1 MDIGSKLKEI
11 RTLKGLTQEELAD
24 RAELSKGFISQ
35 LERNLTSPSIATLTD
50 ILQCL
55 GTTLGEFFNE
65 TPEEQVVF
73 GKADYFEKY
82 DAELKNEIRWIIPN
96 AQKNMMEPI
105 LITLEAGGSTYPDNP
120 HEGEEFGYVL
130 SGAVTLE
137 LGGKTLTFCVSPNI
151 HWPDTMMTYLA
162 EDKIL
167 FSCDFL
173 GAHFAEPTMYVHK
186 AYKKELY
193 EKEFKVYY
201 DAIMGPFAKFVIR
214 ALDRIKD
221 LDIALV
227 CPSHGP
233 MIMGGDIQ
241 VAMDTYRKWATPEEK
256 TDKTVAIYYVSAY
269 GYTRQMCQYLAKK
282 LEAKGLVVSAFDVIK
297 TDAADIAAH
306 LEDDCLVFGSPTL
319 NRAALKPVLD
329 VISSIDA
336 VGAAGR
342 PYATLGCFGWSGE
355 ACAQL
360 NDRCNSIKMKQ
371 VGESVRSQ
379 FTPTDEVW
387 AQLDTLADQIAET
400 VNK

>member
-1 MDIGSKLKEI
+1 MKIADNVYYVGVSNPTLRVFDIIMCTEYGTTYNSYLV
-11 RTLKGLTQEELAD
+11 KGAD
-24 RAELSKGFISQ
+24 KTALIDGAHKGFEANFQENVEAI
-35 LERNLTSPSIATLTD
+35 TD
-50 ILQCL
+50 FANIDYMVVNHTEPDHSGAIRLVIEKNPDIVVY
-55 GTTLGEFFNE
+55 GT
-65 TPEEQVVF
+65 
-73 GKADYFEKY
+73 A
-82 DAELKNEIRWIIPN
+82 ACLKN
-96 AQKNMMEPI
+96 
-105 LITLEAGGSTYPDNP
+105 LDNIVRLP
-120 HEGEEFGYVL
+120 FNRV
-130 SGAVTLE
+130 AVKDGDTLE

-162 EDKIL
+162 EDKLL

-269 GYTRQMCQYLAKK
+269 GYTRQMCQYLAEK

>member
-1 MDIGSKLKEI
+1 MKIADNVYYVGVSNPTLRVFDIIMCTEYGTTYNSYLV
-11 RTLKGLTQEELAD
+11 KGAD
-24 RAELSKGFISQ
+24 KTALIDGAHKGFEANFQENVEAI
-35 LERNLTSPSIATLTD
+35 TD
-50 ILQCL
+50 FANIDYMVVNHTEPDHSGAIRLVIEKNPDIVVY
-55 GTTLGEFFNE
+55 GT
-65 TPEEQVVF
+65 
-73 GKADYFEKY
+73 A
-82 DAELKNEIRWIIPN
+82 ACLKN
-96 AQKNMMEPI
+96 
-105 LITLEAGGSTYPDNP
+105 LDNIVRLP
-120 HEGEEFGYVL
+120 FNRV
-130 SGAVTLE
+130 AVKDGDTLE

-269 GYTRQMCQYLAKK
+269 GYTRQMCQYLAEK

-371 VGESVRSQ
+371 VGESARSQ

-387 AQLDTLADQIAET
+387 AALDTLADQIAET

>member
-1 MDIGSKLKEI
+1 MKIADNVYYVGVSNPTLRVFDIIMCTEYGTTYNSYLV
-11 RTLKGLTQEELAD
+11 KGAD
-24 RAELSKGFISQ
+24 KTALIDGAHKGFEANFQENVEAI
-35 LERNLTSPSIATLTD
+35 TD
-50 ILQCL
+50 FANIDYMVVNHTEPDHSGAIRLVIEKNPDIVVY
-55 GTTLGEFFNE
+55 GT
-65 TPEEQVVF
+65 
-73 GKADYFEKY
+73 A
-82 DAELKNEIRWIIPN
+82 ACLKN
-96 AQKNMMEPI
+96 
-105 LITLEAGGSTYPDNP
+105 LDNIVRLP
-120 HEGEEFGYVL
+120 FNRV
-130 SGAVTLE
+130 AVKDGDTLE

-269 GYTRQMCQYLAKK
+269 GYTRQMCQYLAEK

-355 ACAQL
+355 ACAQR

-387 AQLDTLADQIAET
+387 AALDTLADQIAET
-400 VNK
+400 LNK

>member
-1 MDIGSKLKEI
+1 MKIADNVYYVGVSNPTLRVFDIIMCTEYGTTYNSYLV
-11 RTLKGLTQEELAD
+11 KGAD
-24 RAELSKGFISQ
+24 KTALIDGAHKGFEANFQENVEAI
-35 LERNLTSPSIATLTD
+35 TD
-50 ILQCL
+50 FANIDYMVVNHTEPDHSGAIRLVIEKNPDIVVY
-55 GTTLGEFFNE
+55 GT
-65 TPEEQVVF
+65 
-73 GKADYFEKY
+73 A
-82 DAELKNEIRWIIPN
+82 ACLKN
-96 AQKNMMEPI
+96 
-105 LITLEAGGSTYPDNP
+105 LDNIVRLP
-120 HEGEEFGYVL
+120 FNRV
-130 SGAVTLE
+130 AVKDGDTLE

-214 ALDRIKD
+214 ALDCIKD

-269 GYTRQMCQYLAKK
+269 GYTRQMCQYLAEK

>member
-1 MDIGSKLKEI
+1 MKIADNVYYVGVSNPTLRVFDIIMCTEYGTTYNSYLV
-11 RTLKGLTQEELAD
+11 KGAD
-24 RAELSKGFISQ
+24 KTALIDGAHKGFEANFQENVEAI
-35 LERNLTSPSIATLTD
+35 TD
-50 ILQCL
+50 FANIDYMVVNHTEPDHSGAIRLVIEKNPDIIVY
-55 GTTLGEFFNE
+55 GT
-65 TPEEQVVF
+65 
-73 GKADYFEKY
+73 A
-82 DAELKNEIRWIIPN
+82 ACLKN
-96 AQKNMMEPI
+96 
-105 LITLEAGGSTYPDNP
+105 LDNIVRLP
-120 HEGEEFGYVL
+120 FNRV
-130 SGAVTLE
+130 AVKDGDTLE

-269 GYTRQMCQYLAKK
+269 GYTRQMCQYLAEK

>member
-1 MDIGSKLKEI
+1 MKIADNVYYVGVSNPTLRVFDIIMCTEYGTTYNSYLV
-11 RTLKGLTQEELAD
+11 KGAD
-24 RAELSKGFISQ
+24 KTALIDGAHKGFEANFQENVEAI
-35 LERNLTSPSIATLTD
+35 TD
-50 ILQCL
+50 FANIDYMVVNHTEPDHSGAIRLVIEKNPDIVVY
-55 GTTLGEFFNE
+55 GT
-65 TPEEQVVF
+65 
-73 GKADYFEKY
+73 A
-82 DAELKNEIRWIIPN
+82 ACLKN
-96 AQKNMMEPI
+96 
-105 LITLEAGGSTYPDNP
+105 LDNIVRLP
-120 HEGEEFGYVL
+120 FNRV
-130 SGAVTLE
+130 AVKDGDTLE

-256 TDKTVAIYYVSAY
+256 TYKTVAIYYVSAY
-269 GYTRQMCQYLAKK
+269 GYTRQMCQYLAEK

-342 PYATLGCFGWSGE
+342 PYVTLGCFGWSGE

-387 AQLDTLADQIAET
+387 AALDTLADQIAET

>member
-1 MDIGSKLKEI
+1 MKIADNVYYVGVSNPTLRVFDIIMCTEYGTTYNSYLV
-11 RTLKGLTQEELAD
+11 KGAD
-24 RAELSKGFISQ
+24 KTALIDGAHKGFEANFQENVEAI
-35 LERNLTSPSIATLTD
+35 TD
-50 ILQCL
+50 FANIDYMVVNHTEPDHSGAIRLVIEKNPDIVVY
-55 GTTLGEFFNE
+55 GT
-65 TPEEQVVF
+65 
-73 GKADYFEKY
+73 A
-82 DAELKNEIRWIIPN
+82 ACLKN
-96 AQKNMMEPI
+96 
-105 LITLEAGGSTYPDNP
+105 LDNIVRLP
-120 HEGEEFGYVL
+120 FNRA
-130 SGAVTLE
+130 AVKDGDTLE

-269 GYTRQMCQYLAKK
+269 GYTRQMCQYLAEK

>member
-1 MDIGSKLKEI
+1 MKIADNVYYVGVSNPTLRVFDIIMCTEYGTTYNSYLV
-11 RTLKGLTQEELAD
+11 KGAD
-24 RAELSKGFISQ
+24 KTALIDGAHKGFEANFQENVEAI
-35 LERNLTSPSIATLTD
+35 TD
-50 ILQCL
+50 FANIDYMVVNHTEPDHSGAIRLVIEKNPDIVVY
-55 GTTLGEFFNE
+55 GT
-65 TPEEQVVF
+65 
-73 GKADYFEKY
+73 A
-82 DAELKNEIRWIIPN
+82 ACLKN
-96 AQKNMMEPI
+96 
-105 LITLEAGGSTYPDNP
+105 LDNIVRLP
-120 HEGEEFGYVL
+120 FNRM
-130 SGAVTLE
+130 AVKDGDTLE

-269 GYTRQMCQYLAKK
+269 GYTRQMCQYLAEK

-379 FTPTDEVW
+379 FAPTDEVW

>member
-1 MDIGSKLKEI
+1 MKIADNVYYVGVSNPTLRVFDIIMCTEYGTTYNSYLV
-11 RTLKGLTQEELAD
+11 KGAD
-24 RAELSKGFISQ
+24 KTALIDGAHKGFEANFQENVEAI
-35 LERNLTSPSIATLTD
+35 TD
-50 ILQCL
+50 FANIDYMVVNHTEPDHSGAIRLVIEKNPDIVVY
-55 GTTLGEFFNE
+55 GT
-65 TPEEQVVF
+65 
-73 GKADYFEKY
+73 A
-82 DAELKNEIRWIIPN
+82 ACLKN
-96 AQKNMMEPI
+96 
-105 LITLEAGGSTYPDNP
+105 LDNIVRLP
-120 HEGEEFGYVL
+120 FNRV
-130 SGAVTLE
+130 AVKDGDTLE

-256 TDKTVAIYYVSAY
+256 PDKTVAIYYVSAY
-269 GYTRQMCQYLAKK
+269 GYTRQMCQYLAEK

-387 AQLDTLADQIAET
+387 AALDTLADQIAET

>member
-1 MDIGSKLKEI
+1 MKIADNVYYVGVSNPTLRVFDIIMCTEYGTTYNSYLV
-11 RTLKGLTQEELAD
+11 KGAD
-24 RAELSKGFISQ
+24 KTALIDGAHKGFEANFQENVEAI
-35 LERNLTSPSIATLTD
+35 TD
-50 ILQCL
+50 FANIDYMVVNHTEPDHSGAIRLVIEKNPDIVVY
-55 GTTLGEFFNE
+55 GT
-65 TPEEQVVF
+65 
-73 GKADYFEKY
+73 A
-82 DAELKNEIRWIIPN
+82 ACLKN
-96 AQKNMMEPI
+96 
-105 LITLEAGGSTYPDNP
+105 LDNIVRLP
-120 HEGEEFGYVL
+120 FNRV
-130 SGAVTLE
+130 AVKDGDTLE

-269 GYTRQMCQYLAKK
+269 GYTRQMCQYLAEK
-282 LEAKGLVVSAFDVIK
+282 LEAKDLVVSAFDVIK

-306 LEDDCLVFGSPTL
+306 LEDDFLVFGSPTL

>member
-1 MDIGSKLKEI
+1 MKIADNVYYVGVSNPTLRVFDIIMATEYGTTYNSYLVQGSEKTALI
-11 RTLKGLTQEELAD
+11 DGAH
-24 RAELSKGFISQ
+24 KGF
-35 LERNLTSPSIATLTD
+35 ENLFVENVEAITD
-50 ILQCL
+50 FKNIDYMVVNHTEPDHSGAIRLVIEHNPDIVVY
-55 GTTLGEFFNE
+55 GT
-65 TPEEQVVF
+65 
-73 GKADYFEKY
+73 A
-82 DAELKNEIRWIIPN
+82 ACLKN
-96 AQKNMMEPI
+96 
-105 LITLEAGGSTYPDNP
+105 LDNIVRMP
-120 HEGEEFGYVL
+120 FNRV
-130 SGAVTLE
+130 AVKDGDTLE

-173 GAHFAEPTMYVHK
+173 GAHYAEPTMYVHK
-186 AYKKELY
+186 AYKKDLY

-201 DAIMGPFAKFVIR
+201 DAIMGPFAKFVLR

-233 MIMGGDIQ
+233 MIAGDDIK

-269 GYTRQMCQYLAKK
+269 GYTRQMCQYLADK
-282 LEAKGLVVSAFDVIK
+282 LSAKGIVVSAFDVIK
-297 TDAADIAAH
+297 TDAAEIAAH

-329 VISSIDA
+329 VISCIDA
-336 VGAAGR
+336 VSAAGR

-379 FTPTDEVW
+379 FTPTDEVY
-387 AQLDTLADQIAET
+387 AQLDALADQIAET
-400 VNK
+400 IA

>member
-1 MDIGSKLKEI
+1 MKIADNVYYVGVSNPTLRVFDIIMCTEYGTTYNSYLV
-11 RTLKGLTQEELAD
+11 KGAD
-24 RAELSKGFISQ
+24 KTALIDGAHKGFEANFQENVEAI
-35 LERNLTSPSIATLTD
+35 TD
-50 ILQCL
+50 FANIDYMVVNHTEPDHSGAIRLVIEKNPDIVVY
-55 GTTLGEFFNE
+55 GT
-65 TPEEQVVF
+65 
-73 GKADYFEKY
+73 A
-82 DAELKNEIRWIIPN
+82 ACLKN
-96 AQKNMMEPI
+96 
-105 LITLEAGGSTYPDNP
+105 LDNIVRLP
-120 HEGEEFGYVL
+120 FNRV
-130 SGAVTLE
+130 AVKDGDTLE

-162 EDKIL
+162 KDKIL

-269 GYTRQMCQYLAKK
+269 GYTRQMCQYLAEK

>member
-1 MDIGSKLKEI
+1 MKIADNVYYVGVSNPTLRVFDIIMCTEYGTTYNSYLV
-11 RTLKGLTQEELAD
+11 KGAD
-24 RAELSKGFISQ
+24 KTALIDGAHKGFEANFQENVEAI
-35 LERNLTSPSIATLTD
+35 TD
-50 ILQCL
+50 FANIDYMVVNHTEPDHSGAIRLVIEKNPDIVVY
-55 GTTLGEFFNE
+55 GT
-65 TPEEQVVF
+65 
-73 GKADYFEKY
+73 A
-82 DAELKNEIRWIIPN
+82 ACLKN
-96 AQKNMMEPI
+96 
-105 LITLEAGGSTYPDNP
+105 LDNIVRLP
-120 HEGEEFGYVL
+120 FNRV
-130 SGAVTLE
+130 AVKDGDTLE

-269 GYTRQMCQYLAKK
+269 GYTRQMCQYLAEK

-306 LEDDCLVFGSPTL
+306 LEDDCLVFCSPTL

-387 AQLDTLADQIAET
+387 AALDTLADQIAET

>member
-1 MDIGSKLKEI
+1 MKIADNVYYVGVSNPTLRVFDIIMCTEYGTTYNSYLV
-11 RTLKGLTQEELAD
+11 KGAD
-24 RAELSKGFISQ
+24 KTALIDGAHKGFEANFQENVEAI
-35 LERNLTSPSIATLTD
+35 TD
-50 ILQCL
+50 FANIDYMVVNHTEPDHSGAIRLVIEKNPDIVVY
-55 GTTLGEFFNE
+55 GT
-65 TPEEQVVF
+65 
-73 GKADYFEKY
+73 A
-82 DAELKNEIRWIIPN
+82 ACLKN
-96 AQKNMMEPI
+96 
-105 LITLEAGGSTYPDNP
+105 LDNIVRLP
-120 HEGEEFGYVL
+120 FNRV
-130 SGAVTLE
+130 AVKDGDTLE

-241 VAMDTYRKWATPEEK
+241 VATDTYRKWATPEEK

-269 GYTRQMCQYLAKK
+269 GYTRQMCQYLAEK
-282 LEAKGLVVSAFDVIK
+282 LGAKGLVVSAFDVIK

-387 AQLDTLADQIAET
+387 AALDTLADQIAET

>member
-1 MDIGSKLKEI
+1 MKIADNVYYVGVSNPTLRVFDIIMCTEYGTTYNSYLV
-11 RTLKGLTQEELAD
+11 KGAD
-24 RAELSKGFISQ
+24 KTALIDGAHKGFEANFQENVEAI
-35 LERNLTSPSIATLTD
+35 TD
-50 ILQCL
+50 FANIDYMVVNHTEPDHSGAIRLVIEKNPDIVVY
-55 GTTLGEFFNE
+55 GT
-65 TPEEQVVF
+65 
-73 GKADYFEKY
+73 A
-82 DAELKNEIRWIIPN
+82 ACLKN
-96 AQKNMMEPI
+96 
-105 LITLEAGGSTYPDNP
+105 LDNIVRLP
-120 HEGEEFGYVL
+120 FNRV
-130 SGAVTLE
+130 AVKDGDTLE

-269 GYTRQMCQYLAKK
+269 GYTRQMCQYLAEK

-387 AQLDTLADQIAET
+387 AALDTLADQITET

>member
-1 MDIGSKLKEI
+1 MKIADNVYYVGVSNPTLRVFDIIMCTEYGTTYNSYLV
-11 RTLKGLTQEELAD
+11 KGAD
-24 RAELSKGFISQ
+24 KTALIDGAHKGFEANFQENVEAI
-35 LERNLTSPSIATLTD
+35 TD
-50 ILQCL
+50 FANIDYMVVNHTEPDHSGAIRLVIEKNPDIVVY
-55 GTTLGEFFNE
+55 GT
-65 TPEEQVVF
+65 
-73 GKADYFEKY
+73 A
-82 DAELKNEIRWIIPN
+82 ACLKN
-96 AQKNMMEPI
+96 
-105 LITLEAGGSTYPDNP
+105 LDNIVRLP
-120 HEGEEFGYVL
+120 FNRV
-130 SGAVTLE
+130 AVKDGDTLE

-173 GAHFAEPTMYVHK
+173 GAHYAEPTMYVHK
-186 AYKKELY
+186 AYKRDLY

-269 GYTRQMCQYLAKK
+269 GYTRQMCQYLAEK

-387 AQLDTLADQIAET
+387 AALDTLADQIAET

>member
-1 MDIGSKLKEI
+1 MKIADNVYYVGVSNPTLRVFDIIMCTEYGTTYNSYLV
-11 RTLKGLTQEELAD
+11 KGAD
-24 RAELSKGFISQ
+24 KTALIDGAHKGFEANFQENVEAI
-35 LERNLTSPSIATLTD
+35 TD
-50 ILQCL
+50 FANIDYMVVNHTEPDHSGAIRLVIEKNPDIVVY
-55 GTTLGEFFNE
+55 GT
-65 TPEEQVVF
+65 
-73 GKADYFEKY
+73 A
-82 DAELKNEIRWIIPN
+82 ACLKN
-96 AQKNMMEPI
+96 
-105 LITLEAGGSTYPDNP
+105 LDNIVRLP
-120 HEGEEFGYVL
+120 FNRV
-130 SGAVTLE
+130 AVKDGDTLE

-269 GYTRQMCQYLAKK
+269 GYTRQMCQYLAEK

-387 AQLDTLADQIAET
+387 AALDTLADQIAET
-400 VNK
+400 LNK

>member
-1 MDIGSKLKEI
+1 MKIADNVYYVGVSNPTLRVFDIIMATEYGTTYNSYLVQSSEKTALI
-11 RTLKGLTQEELAD
+11 DGAH
-24 RAELSKGFISQ
+24 KGF
-35 LERNLTSPSIATLTD
+35 ENLFVENVEAITD
-50 ILQCL
+50 FKNIDYMVVNHTEPDHSGAIRLVIEHNPDIVVY
-55 GTTLGEFFNE
+55 GT
-65 TPEEQVVF
+65 
-73 GKADYFEKY
+73 A
-82 DAELKNEIRWIIPN
+82 ACLKN
-96 AQKNMMEPI
+96 
-105 LITLEAGGSTYPDNP
+105 LDNIVRMP
-120 HEGEEFGYVL
+120 FNRV
-130 SGAVTLE
+130 AVKDGDTLE

-173 GAHFAEPTMYVHK
+173 GAHYAEPTMYVHK
-186 AYKKELY
+186 AYKKDLY

-201 DAIMGPFAKFVIR
+201 DAIMGPFAKFVLR

-233 MIMGGDIQ
+233 MIAGDDIK

-269 GYTRQMCQYLAKK
+269 GYTRQMCQYLADK
-282 LEAKGLVVSAFDVIK
+282 LSAKGIVVSAFDVIK
-297 TDAADIAAH
+297 TDAAEIAAH

-329 VISSIDA
+329 VISCIDA
-336 VGAAGR
+336 VSAAGR

-379 FTPTDEVW
+379 FTPTDEIY

-400 VNK
+400 INK

>member
-1 MDIGSKLKEI
+1 MKIADNVYYVGVSNPTLRVFDIIMCTEYGTTYNSYLV
-11 RTLKGLTQEELAD
+11 KGAD
-24 RAELSKGFISQ
+24 KTALIDGAHKGFEANFQENVEAI
-35 LERNLTSPSIATLTD
+35 TD
-50 ILQCL
+50 FANIDYMVVNHTEPDHSGAIRLVIEKNPDIVVY
-55 GTTLGEFFNE
+55 GT
-65 TPEEQVVF
+65 
-73 GKADYFEKY
+73 A
-82 DAELKNEIRWIIPN
+82 ACLKN
-96 AQKNMMEPI
+96 
-105 LITLEAGGSTYPDNP
+105 LDNIVRLP
-120 HEGEEFGYVL
+120 FNRV
-130 SGAVTLE
+130 AVKDGDTLE

-241 VAMDTYRKWATPEEK
+241 VAMDTYRKWATPEDK

-269 GYTRQMCQYLAKK
+269 GYTRQMCQYLAEK

>member
-1 MDIGSKLKEI
+1 MKIADNVYYVGVSNPTLRVFDIIMATEYGTTYNSYLVQGSEKTALI
-11 RTLKGLTQEELAD
+11 DGAH
-24 RAELSKGFISQ
+24 KGF
-35 LERNLTSPSIATLTD
+35 ENLFVENVEAITD
-50 ILQCL
+50 FKNIDYMVVNHTEPDHSGAIRLVIEHNPDIVVY
-55 GTTLGEFFNE
+55 GT
-65 TPEEQVVF
+65 
-73 GKADYFEKY
+73 A
-82 DAELKNEIRWIIPN
+82 ACLKN
-96 AQKNMMEPI
+96 
-105 LITLEAGGSTYPDNP
+105 LDNIVRMP
-120 HEGEEFGYVL
+120 FNRV
-130 SGAVTLE
+130 AVKDGDTLE

-173 GAHFAEPTMYVHK
+173 GAHYAEPTMYVHK
-186 AYKKELY
+186 AYKKDLY

-201 DAIMGPFAKFVIR
+201 DAIMGPFAKFVLR

-233 MIMGGDIQ
+233 MIAGDDIK

-269 GYTRQMCQYLAKK
+269 GYTRQMCQYLADK
-282 LEAKGLVVSAFDVIK
+282 LGAKGIVVSAFDVIK
-297 TDAADIAAH
+297 TDAAEIAAH

-329 VISSIDA
+329 VISCIDA
-336 VGAAGR
+336 VSAAGR

-379 FTPTDEVW
+379 FTPTDEIY

-400 VNK
+400 INK

>member
-1 MDIGSKLKEI
+1 MKIADNVYYVGVSNPTLRVFDIIMCTEYGTTYNSYLV
-11 RTLKGLTQEELAD
+11 KG
-24 RAELSKGFISQ
+24 AEKTALIDGAHKGFEANFQENVEAI
-35 LERNLTSPSIATLTD
+35 TD
-50 ILQCL
+50 FANIDYMVVNHTEPDHSGAIRLVIEKNPDIVVY
-55 GTTLGEFFNE
+55 GT
-65 TPEEQVVF
+65 
-73 GKADYFEKY
+73 A
-82 DAELKNEIRWIIPN
+82 ACLKN
-96 AQKNMMEPI
+96 
-105 LITLEAGGSTYPDNP
+105 LDNIVRLP
-120 HEGEEFGYVL
+120 FNRV
-130 SGAVTLE
+130 AVKDGDTLE

-269 GYTRQMCQYLAKK
+269 GYTRQMCQYLAEK

>member
-1 MDIGSKLKEI
+1 MKIADNVYYVGVSNPTLRVFDIIMCTEYGTTYNSYLV
-11 RTLKGLTQEELAD
+11 KGAD
-24 RAELSKGFISQ
+24 KTALIDGAHKGFEANFQENVEAI
-35 LERNLTSPSIATLTD
+35 TD
-50 ILQCL
+50 FANIDYMVVNHTEPDHSGAIRLVIEKNPDIVVY
-55 GTTLGEFFNE
+55 GT
-65 TPEEQVVF
+65 
-73 GKADYFEKY
+73 A
-82 DAELKNEIRWIIPN
+82 ACLKN
-96 AQKNMMEPI
+96 
-105 LITLEAGGSTYPDNP
+105 LDNIVRLP
-120 HEGEEFGYVL
+120 FNRV
-130 SGAVTLE
+130 AVKDGDTLE

-201 DAIMGPFAKFVIR
+201 DAIRGPFAKFVIR

-269 GYTRQMCQYLAKK
+269 GYTRQMCQYLAEK

>member
-1 MDIGSKLKEI
+1 MKIADNVYYVGVSNPTLRVFDIIMCTEYGTTYNSYLV
-11 RTLKGLTQEELAD
+11 KGAD
-24 RAELSKGFISQ
+24 KTALIDGAHKGFEANFQENVEAI
-35 LERNLTSPSIATLTD
+35 TD
-50 ILQCL
+50 FANIDYMVVNHTEPDHSGAIRLVIEKNPDIVVY
-55 GTTLGEFFNE
+55 GT
-65 TPEEQVVF
+65 
-73 GKADYFEKY
+73 A
-82 DAELKNEIRWIIPN
+82 ACLKN
-96 AQKNMMEPI
+96 
-105 LITLEAGGSTYPDNP
+105 LDNIVRLP
-120 HEGEEFGYVL
+120 FHRV
-130 SGAVTLE
+130 AVKDGDTLE

-269 GYTRQMCQYLAKK
+269 GYTRQMCQYLAEK

>member
-1 MDIGSKLKEI
+1 MKIADNVYYVGVSNPTLRVFDIIMCTEYGTTYNSYLV
-11 RTLKGLTQEELAD
+11 KGAD
-24 RAELSKGFISQ
+24 KTALIDGAHKGFEANFQENVEAI
-35 LERNLTSPSIATLTD
+35 TD
-50 ILQCL
+50 FANIDYMVVNHTEPDHSGAIRLVIEKNPDIVVY
-55 GTTLGEFFNE
+55 GT
-65 TPEEQVVF
+65 
-73 GKADYFEKY
+73 A
-82 DAELKNEIRWIIPN
+82 ACLKN
-96 AQKNMMEPI
+96 
-105 LITLEAGGSTYPDNP
+105 LDNIVRLP
-120 HEGEEFGYVL
+120 FNRV
-130 SGAVTLE
+130 AVKDGDTLE

-379 FTPTDEVW
+379 FAPTDEVW
-387 AQLDTLADQIAET
+387 AALDTLADQIAET

>member
-1 MDIGSKLKEI
+1 MKIADNVYYVGVSNPTLRVFDIIMCTEYGTTYNSYLV
-11 RTLKGLTQEELAD
+11 KGAD
-24 RAELSKGFISQ
+24 KTALIDGAHKGFEANFQENI
-35 LERNLTSPSIATLTD
+35 EAITD
-50 ILQCL
+50 FANIDYMVVNHTEPDHSGAIRLVIEKNPDIVVY
-55 GTTLGEFFNE
+55 GT
-65 TPEEQVVF
+65 
-73 GKADYFEKY
+73 A
-82 DAELKNEIRWIIPN
+82 ACLKN
-96 AQKNMMEPI
+96 
-105 LITLEAGGSTYPDNP
+105 LDNIVRLP
-120 HEGEEFGYVL
+120 FNRV
-130 SGAVTLE
+130 AVKDGDTLE

-269 GYTRQMCQYLAKK
+269 GYTRQMCQYLAEK

-306 LEDDCLVFGSPTL
+306 LEDDFLVFGSPTL

-387 AQLDTLADQIAET
+387 AALDTLADQIAET

>member
-1 MDIGSKLKEI
+1 MKIADNVYYVGVSNPTLRVFDIIMCTEYGTTYNSYLV
-11 RTLKGLTQEELAD
+11 KGAD
-24 RAELSKGFISQ
+24 KTALIDGAHKGFEANFQENVEAI
-35 LERNLTSPSIATLTD
+35 TD
-50 ILQCL
+50 FANIDYMVVNHTEPDHSGAIRLVIEKNPDIVVY
-55 GTTLGEFFNE
+55 GT
-65 TPEEQVVF
+65 
-73 GKADYFEKY
+73 A
-82 DAELKNEIRWIIPN
+82 ACLKN
-96 AQKNMMEPI
+96 
-105 LITLEAGGSTYPDNP
+105 LDNIVRLP
-120 HEGEEFGYVL
+120 FNRV
-130 SGAVTLE
+130 AVKDGDTLE

-256 TDKTVAIYYVSAY
+256 ADKTVAIYYVSAY
-269 GYTRQMCQYLAKK
+269 GYTRQMCQYLAEK

-387 AQLDTLADQIAET
+387 AALDTLADQIAET

>member
-1 MDIGSKLKEI
+1 MKIADNVYYVGVSNPTLRVFDIIMCTEYGTTYNSYLV
-11 RTLKGLTQEELAD
+11 KGAD
-24 RAELSKGFISQ
+24 KTALIDGAHKGFEANFQENVEAI
-35 LERNLTSPSIATLTD
+35 TD
-50 ILQCL
+50 FANIDYMVVNHTEPDHSGAIRLVIEKNPDIVVY
-55 GTTLGEFFNE
+55 GT
-65 TPEEQVVF
+65 
-73 GKADYFEKY
+73 A
-82 DAELKNEIRWIIPN
+82 ACLKN
-96 AQKNMMEPI
+96 
-105 LITLEAGGSTYPDNP
+105 LDNIVRLP
-120 HEGEEFGYVL
+120 FNRV
-130 SGAVTLE
+130 AVKDGDTLE

-269 GYTRQMCQYLAKK
+269 GYTRQMCQYLAEK

-371 VGESVRSQ
+371 VSESVRSQ

-387 AQLDTLADQIAET
+387 AALDTLADQIAET

>member
-1 MDIGSKLKEI
+1 MKIADNVYYVGVSNPTLRVFDIIMCTEYGTTYNSYLV
-11 RTLKGLTQEELAD
+11 KGAD
-24 RAELSKGFISQ
+24 KTALIDGAHKGFEANFQENVEAI
-35 LERNLTSPSIATLTD
+35 TD
-50 ILQCL
+50 FANIDYMVVNHTEPDHSGAIRLVIEKNPDIVVY
-55 GTTLGEFFNE
+55 GT
-65 TPEEQVVF
+65 
-73 GKADYFEKY
+73 A
-82 DAELKNEIRWIIPN
+82 ACLKN
-96 AQKNMMEPI
+96 
-105 LITLEAGGSTYPDNP
+105 LDNIVRLP
-120 HEGEEFGYVL
+120 FNRV
-130 SGAVTLE
+130 AVKDGDTLE

-269 GYTRQMCQYLAKK
+269 GYTRQMCQYLAEK

-371 VGESVRSQ
+371 DGESVRSQ

-387 AQLDTLADQIAET
+387 AALDTLADQIAET

>member
-1 MDIGSKLKEI
+1 MKIADNVYYVGVSNPTLRVFDIIMCTEYGTTYNSYLV
-11 RTLKGLTQEELAD
+11 KGAD
-24 RAELSKGFISQ
+24 KTALIDGAHKGFEANFQEKVEAI
-35 LERNLTSPSIATLTD
+35 TD
-50 ILQCL
+50 FANIDYMVVNHTEPDHSGAIRLVIEKNPDIVVY
-55 GTTLGEFFNE
+55 GT
-65 TPEEQVVF
+65 
-73 GKADYFEKY
+73 A
-82 DAELKNEIRWIIPN
+82 ACLKN
-96 AQKNMMEPI
+96 
-105 LITLEAGGSTYPDNP
+105 LDNIVRLP
-120 HEGEEFGYVL
+120 FNRV
-130 SGAVTLE
+130 AVKDGDTLE

-269 GYTRQMCQYLAKK
+269 GYTRQMCQYLAEK

-387 AQLDTLADQIAET
+387 AALDTLADQIAET

>member
-1 MDIGSKLKEI
+1 MKIADNVYYVGVSNPTLRVFDIIMCTEYGTTYNSYLV
-11 RTLKGLTQEELAD
+11 KGAD
-24 RAELSKGFISQ
+24 KTALIDGAHKGFEANFQENVEAI
-35 LERNLTSPSIATLTD
+35 TD
-50 ILQCL
+50 FANIDYMVVNHTEPDHSGAIRLVIEKNPDIVVY
-55 GTTLGEFFNE
+55 GT
-65 TPEEQVVF
+65 
-73 GKADYFEKY
+73 A
-82 DAELKNEIRWIIPN
+82 ACLKN
-96 AQKNMMEPI
+96 
-105 LITLEAGGSTYPDNP
+105 LDNIVRLP
-120 HEGEEFGYVL
+120 FNRV
-130 SGAVTLE
+130 AVKDGDMLE

-269 GYTRQMCQYLAKK
+269 GYTRQMCQYLAEK

-387 AQLDTLADQIAET
+387 AALDTLADQIAET

>member
-1 MDIGSKLKEI
+1 MKIADNVYYVGVANPTLRVFDIIMATEYGTTYNAYLVKGSGKIALI
-11 RTLKGLTQEELAD
+11 DGAH
-24 RAELSKGFISQ
+24 KGF
-35 LERNLTSPSIATLTD
+35 ENLYAENVEAITD
-50 ILQCL
+50 FKSVDYLIVNHTEPDHSGAIRLVIEQNPDIVVY
-55 GTTLGEFFNE
+55 GT
-65 TPEEQVVF
+65 
-73 GKADYFEKY
+73 A
-82 DAELKNEIRWIIPN
+82 ACLKNLDNIVRLPFN
-96 AQKNMMEPI
+96 RVAVKDGD
-105 LITLEAGGSTYPDNP
+105 TLD
-120 HEGEEFGYVL
+120 
-130 SGAVTLE
+130 

-173 GAHFAEPTMYVHK
+173 GAHYAEPTMYVHK
-186 AYKKELY
+186 AYKKDLY

-201 DAIMGPFAKFVIR
+201 DAIMGPFAKFVLR

-233 MIMGGDIQ
+233 MIAGDDVK

-269 GYTRQMCQYLAKK
+269 GYTRKMCQYLADK
-282 LEAKGLVVSAFDVIK
+282 LSAKGVVVSAFDIIK

-336 VGAAGR
+336 VSSAGR

-379 FTPTDEVW
+379 FTPTDEVY
-387 AQLDTLADQIAET
+387 AQLDTLADQIVEAIS
-400 VNK
+400 K

>member
-1 MDIGSKLKEI
+1 MKIADNVYYVGVSNPTLRVFDIIMCTEYGTTYNSYLV
-11 RTLKGLTQEELAD
+11 KGAD
-24 RAELSKGFISQ
+24 KTALIDGAHKGFEANFQENVEAI
-35 LERNLTSPSIATLTD
+35 TD
-50 ILQCL
+50 FANIDYMVVNHTEPDHSGAIRLVIEKNPDIVVY
-55 GTTLGEFFNE
+55 GT
-65 TPEEQVVF
+65 
-73 GKADYFEKY
+73 A
-82 DAELKNEIRWIIPN
+82 ACLKN
-96 AQKNMMEPI
+96 
-105 LITLEAGGSTYPDNP
+105 LDNIVRLP
-120 HEGEEFGYVL
+120 FNRV
-130 SGAVTLE
+130 AVKDGDTLE

-173 GAHFAEPTMYVHK
+173 GTHFAEPTMYVHK

-269 GYTRQMCQYLAKK
+269 GYTRQMCQYLAEK

-387 AQLDTLADQIAET
+387 AALDTLADQIAET

>member
-1 MDIGSKLKEI
+1 MKIADNVYYVGVSNPTLRVFDIIMCTEYGTTYNSYLV
-11 RTLKGLTQEELAD
+11 KGAD
-24 RAELSKGFISQ
+24 KTALIDGAHKGFEANFQENVEAI
-35 LERNLTSPSIATLTD
+35 TD
-50 ILQCL
+50 FANIDYMVVNHTEPDHSGAIRLVIEKNPDIVVY
-55 GTTLGEFFNE
+55 GT
-65 TPEEQVVF
+65 
-73 GKADYFEKY
+73 A
-82 DAELKNEIRWIIPN
+82 ACLKN
-96 AQKNMMEPI
+96 
-105 LITLEAGGSTYPDNP
+105 LDNIVRLP
-120 HEGEEFGYVL
+120 FNRV
-130 SGAVTLE
+130 AVKDGDTLE

-269 GYTRQMCQYLAKK
+269 GYTRQMCQYLAEK

-387 AQLDTLADQIAET
+387 AQLDTLADQIAEM

>member
-1 MDIGSKLKEI
+1 MKIADNVYYVGVSNPTLRVFDIIMCTEYGTTYNSYLV
-11 RTLKGLTQEELAD
+11 KGAD
-24 RAELSKGFISQ
+24 KTALIDGAHKGFEANFQENVEAI
-35 LERNLTSPSIATLTD
+35 TD
-50 ILQCL
+50 FANIDYMVVNHTEPDHSGAIRLVIEKNPDIVVY
-55 GTTLGEFFNE
+55 GT
-65 TPEEQVVF
+65 
-73 GKADYFEKY
+73 A
-82 DAELKNEIRWIIPN
+82 ACLKN
-96 AQKNMMEPI
+96 
-105 LITLEAGGSTYPDNP
+105 LDNIVRLP
-120 HEGEEFGYVL
+120 FNRV
-130 SGAVTLE
+130 AVKDGDTLE

-241 VAMDTYRKWATPEEK
+241 VAMDTYRKWATPEKK

-269 GYTRQMCQYLAKK
+269 GYTRQMCQYLAEK

-336 VGAAGR
+336 VNAAGR
-342 PYATLGCFGWSGE
+342 PFATLGDFGWSGE
-355 ACAQL
+355 ACGQL
-360 NDRCNSIKMKQ
+360 NERCASIKMKQ
-371 VGESVRSQ
+371 IGESVRSQ

-387 AQLDTLADQIAET
+387 AALDTLADQIAET

>member
-1 MDIGSKLKEI
+1 MKIADNVYYVGVSNPTLRVFDIIMATEYGTTYNSYLVQGSEKTALI
-11 RTLKGLTQEELAD
+11 DGAH
-24 RAELSKGFISQ
+24 KGF
-35 LERNLTSPSIATLTD
+35 ENLFVENVEAITD
-50 ILQCL
+50 FKNIDYMVVNHTEPDHSGAIRLVIEHNPDIVVY
-55 GTTLGEFFNE
+55 GT
-65 TPEEQVVF
+65 
-73 GKADYFEKY
+73 A
-82 DAELKNEIRWIIPN
+82 ACLKN
-96 AQKNMMEPI
+96 
-105 LITLEAGGSTYPDNP
+105 LDNIVRMP
-120 HEGEEFGYVL
+120 FNRV
-130 SGAVTLE
+130 AVKDGDTLE

-173 GAHFAEPTMYVHK
+173 GAHYAEPTMYVHK
-186 AYKKELY
+186 AYKKDLY

-201 DAIMGPFAKFVIR
+201 DAIMGPFAKFVLR

-233 MIMGGDIQ
+233 MIAGDDIK

-269 GYTRQMCQYLAKK
+269 GYTRQMCQYLADK
-282 LEAKGLVVSAFDVIK
+282 LSAKGIVVSAFDVIK
-297 TDAADIAAH
+297 TDAAEIAAH
-306 LEDDCLVFGSPTL
+306 LKDDCLVFGSPTL

-329 VISSIDA
+329 VISCIDA
-336 VGAAGR
+336 VSAAGR

-379 FTPTDEVW
+379 FTPTDEIY

-400 VNK
+400 INK

>member
-1 MDIGSKLKEI
+1 MKIADNVYYVGVSNPTLRVFDIIMCTEYGTTYNSYLV
-11 RTLKGLTQEELAD
+11 KGAD
-24 RAELSKGFISQ
+24 KTALIDGAHKGFEANFQENVEAI
-35 LERNLTSPSIATLTD
+35 TD
-50 ILQCL
+50 FANIDYMVVNHTEPDHSGAIRLVIEKNPDIVVY
-55 GTTLGEFFNE
+55 GT
-65 TPEEQVVF
+65 
-73 GKADYFEKY
+73 A
-82 DAELKNEIRWIIPN
+82 ACLKN
-96 AQKNMMEPI
+96 
-105 LITLEAGGSTYPDNP
+105 LDNIVRLP
-120 HEGEEFGYVL
+120 FNRV
-130 SGAVTLE
+130 AVKDGDTLE

-269 GYTRQMCQYLAKK
+269 GYTRQMCQYLAEK
-282 LEAKGLVVSAFDVIK
+282 LEAKGLVVSAFNVIK

-387 AQLDTLADQIAET
+387 AALDTLADQIAET

>member
-1 MDIGSKLKEI
+1 MKIADNVYYVGVSNPTLRVFDIIMCTEYGTTYNSYLV
-11 RTLKGLTQEELAD
+11 KGAD
-24 RAELSKGFISQ
+24 KTALIDGAHKGFEANFQENVEAI
-35 LERNLTSPSIATLTD
+35 TD
-50 ILQCL
+50 FANIDYMVVNHTEPDHSGAIRLVIEKNPDIVVY
-55 GTTLGEFFNE
+55 GT
-65 TPEEQVVF
+65 
-73 GKADYFEKY
+73 A
-82 DAELKNEIRWIIPN
+82 ACLKN
-96 AQKNMMEPI
+96 
-105 LITLEAGGSTYPDNP
+105 LDNIVRLP
-120 HEGEEFGYVL
+120 FNRV
-130 SGAVTLE
+130 AVKDGDTLE

-241 VAMDTYRKWATPEEK
+241 VAMNTYRKWATPEEK

-269 GYTRQMCQYLAKK
+269 GYTRQMCQYLAEK

-387 AQLDTLADQIAET
+387 AALDTLADQIAET